1 MLRGARQVAIVE
13 GEAWLRTS
21 PQTPNREK
29 LDAMKFLKWA
39 STSLLGHLIVFEVI
53 FSLPMFLLLSAL
65 NYSLDIFTVGWARY
79 AAIVWA
85 SLGGVGAA
93 LVWCTVSLPAI
104 KRRKNNL

>member
-1 MLRGARQVAIVE
+1 VLRDARQVAIVE

-21 PQTPNREK
+21 PQTRDREK
-29 LDAMKFLKWA
+29 LDTMKFLKWA
-39 STSLLGHLIVFEVI
+39 STSLLGHIVVFEGI

-85 SLGGVGAA
+85 SLGAVGAI
-93 LVWCTVSLPAI
+93 LVG
-104 KRRKNNL
+104 RNN